1 MKTNSLL
8 VTLLLALSAQA
19 DVVSDASAIL
29 TSLPA
34 CSYGC
39 VAQIP
44 GFVANLNVEMITKVC
59 SNWAA
64 DSPVFYNCMAKS
76 GCAGTLSAT
85 TNTTVAKFQALCP
98 QVLGTTATTVSALA
112 SASSSTYGGPVRQLL
127 VLRFW
132 QRARLHLQLQLHK
145 RMEQWQIC
153 LKARLLYFLHYCY

>member
-8 VTLLLALSAQA
+8 VTLFLALSAQA

-112 SASSSTYGGPVRQLL
+112 SASSSTYGGPVAPTVGAPLL
-127 VLRFW
+127 AESATSSPAPAAQKNGAVANMLESTLIVIL
-132 QRARLHLQLQLHK
+132 A
-145 RMEQWQIC
+145 
-153 LKARLLYFLHYCY
+153 LLL